1 MEGKAR
7 ELLKAIY
14 LKPLREAEREMS
26 SGRSSRIS
34 QILSHPVLSD
44 RDCHRL
50 KEILSIQLKAILES
64 LSLSVPEI
72 HSWFRGI
79 ELTVYSGRA
88 ASFKA

>member
-1 MEGKAR
+1 
-7 ELLKAIY
+7 LLKAIY

-34 QILSHPVLSD
+34 QILMSHPVLSD